1 MILIEHNFLY
11 SILVSLLLI
20 NGFYNLGFQFR
31 YVTNSLFLINNLLFS
46 AFINFFLIINL
57 IAIITFNFLL
67 FNELNINLIKIISL
81 GIIIFGFYKPL
92 YLYCFKNL
100 FVRKDY
106 KLTIIYLILF
116 FYFILSL
123 NPITDPD
130 SLDYHFTI
138 PYYQVEFGNSQFYKY
153 WLHSQ
158 LSGAGESLF
167 LYSIVLGGF
176 HFSQILQFTSLLIII
191 LIFLNF
197 EHNKLKVSN
206 QKKIFA
212 CLSLLSMPVLLFLV
226 STSKPQLFPIAT
238 NFLCL
243 LISFFY
249 LKQLENKNLT
259 LGFIILVFLLFAST
273 QMKFSFLLS
282 SGLILIFSIYLIYN
296 KSFFTKSIIIILVLF
311 TFVILPREIFEFINF
326 NRNFIYNFFN
336 PVTDLYGADA
346 MNSSLRHGSGNSR
359 YLIFWLFIPYDQLGN
374 IHIGELTYCLGPFVL
389 YFLFN
394 YNLKIK
400 IVRNL
405 TIIYLIYFIA
415 ALVLA
420 QPVGRFYIEI
430 FIWMLFFSIF
440 YFQTKEK
447 FFQKFFSKVLILF
460 SSLFIIV
467 LGYFSLSLFKGNFSK
482 NLYDEVLS
490 NNADG
495 YLLYKWANEVIPDNS
510 IILSTHRS
518 SAFYKHEVVSYEFR
532 LFGGYTADGYNYYL
546 NEIIKKKPQ
555 YILYKSTEIN
565 DKRDILK
572 NCRGELFKYK
582 KNVGYVAGRNP
593 FRTYKNYYDGY
604 IYKISNKEIK
614 ECIK

>member
-46 AFINFFLIINL
+46 AFINFFLLINL

-92 YLYCFKNL
+92 YLYCFKDL

-138 PYYQVEFGNSQFYKY
+138 PYYQVEFETHNFISIGFTANY
-153 WLHSQ
+153 LA
-158 LSGAGESLF
+158 LESLF

-176 HFSQILQFTSLLIII
+176 HFSQILQFSSLLIII

-197 EHNKLKVSN
+197 EHNKFKVSN

-249 LKQLENKNLT
+249 LKQLENKNFT

-296 KSFFTKSIIIILVLF
+296 KSFLL
-311 TFVILPREIFEFINF
+311 
-326 NRNFIYNFFN
+326 
-336 PVTDLYGADA
+336 
-346 MNSSLRHGSGNSR
+346 
-359 YLIFWLFIPYDQLGN
+359 
-374 IHIGELTYCLGPFVL
+374 
-389 YFLFN
+389 
-394 YNLKIK
+394 NL
-400 IVRNL
+400 
-405 TIIYLIYFIA
+405 
-415 ALVLA
+415 
-420 QPVGRFYIEI
+420 
-430 FIWMLFFSIF
+430 
-440 YFQTKEK
+440 
-447 FFQKFFSKVLILF
+447 
-460 SSLFIIV
+460 
-467 LGYFSLSLFKGNFSK
+467 
-482 NLYDEVLS
+482 
-490 NNADG
+490 
-495 YLLYKWANEVIPDNS
+495 LL
-510 IILSTHRS
+510 
-518 SAFYKHEVVSYEFR
+518 
-532 LFGGYTADGYNYYL
+532 
-546 NEIIKKKPQ
+546 
-555 YILYKSTEIN
+555 
-565 DKRDILK
+565 
-572 NCRGELFKYK
+572 
-582 KNVGYVAGRNP
+582 
-593 FRTYKNYYDGY
+593 
-604 IYKISNKEIK
+604 
-614 ECIK
+614 